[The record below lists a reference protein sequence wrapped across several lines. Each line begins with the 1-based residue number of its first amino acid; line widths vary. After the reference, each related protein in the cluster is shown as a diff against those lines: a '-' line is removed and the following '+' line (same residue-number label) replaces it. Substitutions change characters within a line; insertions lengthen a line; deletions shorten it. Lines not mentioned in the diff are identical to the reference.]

1 MLAAGYESQLL
12 NVMLAGGRLV
22 ELAGVF
28 RESRPGC
35 MVLPPSVRGDENI
48 PEIHEE
54 LCWEAWWGRA
64 TIRQR
69 LKRLSCVLVDS

>member
-28 RESRPGC
+28 RESRSGC
-35 MVLPPSVRGDENI
+35 VVLPPECSGDENI
-48 PEIHEE
+48 TEILEE
-54 LCWEAWWGRA
+54 LCWEGWWGRA